1 MDSRIQ
7 LVTFWCGKFFDVNCS
22 GFYLNF
28 FGIAVSIGSKCG
40 KLAVTTLI
48 RIDTK
53 CRTLKGIVGIA
64 ICDRWIG
71 RSLFDLCISYI

>member
-7 LVTFWCGKFFDVNCS
+7 LVTLWCGKFFDVNCS

-40 KLAVTTLI
+40 KLAVTALI

-53 CRTLKGIVGIA
+53 CRTLKGIVGVV
-64 ICDRWIG
+64 ICDRGIG

>member
-7 LVTFWCGKFFDVNCS
+7 LVTLWSRKLFDVNCS
-22 GFYLNF
+22 GFYFNF

-40 KLAVTTLI
+40 KLAVTALI

-53 CRTLKGIVGIA
+53 GCTLKGIVGIA
-64 ICDRWIG
+64 ICDRGIG
-71 RSLFDLCISYI
+71 RSLFDLCISHI

>member
-7 LVTFWCGKFFDVNCS
+7 LVTLWSRKFFDVNCS

-40 KLAVTTLI
+40 KLAVTALI
-48 RIDTK
+48 RMLMCGKVIK
-53 CRTLKGIVGIA
+53 RF
-64 ICDRWIG
+64 R
-71 RSLFDLCISYI
+71 